1 MQERA
6 FSVRRDR
13 TDQQPGYKMVALRV
27 RDQCMRRVELIP
39 VGMCTRTARASPL
52 KAFGHPERIVGG
64 GDDMFRNCCTT
75 VPDWFRRDVAG
86 DAGCALRGVV
96 ARTAS
101 APLSRGSGAR
111 GTRPEGS
118 HHGAWGRPFHR
129 ESAAPGVTSS
139 ERRGTSITH
148 NFLGPC
154 QEISPMLR
162 YVDDR
167 FIQTVHSFSR
177 GLRGASCG

>member
-1 MQERA
+1 
-6 FSVRRDR
+6 
-13 TDQQPGYKMVALRV
+13 
-27 RDQCMRRVELIP
+27 
-39 VGMCTRTARASPL
+39 MCTS
-52 KAFGHPERIVGG
+52 GG
-64 GDDMFRNCCTT
+64 GGTDGIGAT
-75 VPDWFRRDVAG
+75 VPREW
-86 DAGCALRGVV
+86 
-96 ARTAS
+96 S
-101 APLSRGSGAR
+101 PGA
-111 GTRPEGS
+111 RPEGS

-129 ESAAPGVTSS
+129 ESAAPGVTSK

-148 NFLGPC
+148 NFLRPC